1 MIVQIL
7 DGGDHGQRM
16 GLDGVRAH
24 AERVDVLRGDDRGAC
39 RPNVA
44 VGPGRFSGAR
54 VGNLRRMLAF
64 GNIGLEGQNACSV
77 TRS

>member
-1 MIVQIL
+1 MDSEWAWTACAL
-7 DGGDHGQRM
+7 T
-16 GLDGVRAH
+16 LS
-24 AERVDVLRGDDRGAC
+24 VLMYFGAMDRGAC